1 MSKQRLGHT
10 FVSTGSTT
18 RGARSAAD
26 CIGRVGGLAA
36 ALGVGAMLFVAPWAA
51 AAETEGAS
59 GASESSATS
68 EPDSNKSATTNDPA
82 AEGADADE
90 TPATSDDGSD
100 GDTDTDTEAEE
111 LDAELS
117 EEIAEELEEE
127 LENEDASSSGDDDA
141 IEEQEADEAAEAI
154 VDEAVDEVEDVAVDS
169 GGSRGS
175 VAPDTGAPEV
185 VADDSEPAIE
195 DAPAEPIET
204 TSAPTALTEPAGTEP
219 ASSRS
224 SYTSAS
230 VMSARTS
237 TEEITEAPAKALQAQ
252 PGTFLEVASSMLSAV
267 IAPFVTTPAAPAAPS
282 AQPLM
287 WGVLSWVRRELDDTF
302 ANFSIS
308 IGGRQIVQNGTAYAT
323 SQGFGSF
330 AIAHGENAVAS
341 ASGLF
346 NVAIVR
352 GDDSTAT
359 SEGNFTRV
367 RVRGD
372 DNTAGADG
380 PGSRASIYG
389 DQNTAET
396 TGAYTSIY
404 VRGVGNAVTGTGDGT
419 RATVTGDDNDATVLA
434 TNGSRAQITVRGDEN
449 SATASAEDD
458 STALVRII
466 GDGSTAVADADAD
479 GYAAA
484 RITGDS
490 NVASSDALGETSIAR
505 ITGDDSAAS
514 ANAVE
519 ARAEAITYG
528 DGNAAEANDGK
539 AVISGDS
546 SSATANGPGSLAR
559 VWGDRSTASA
569 LGEQNTA
576 FVWGDDS
583 RAVAG
588 PGIYNNALTFGNNLL
603 ADTGPG
609 DGRTVYGQPFD
620 PENQAPVAG
629 TPGAQTVDPETGA
642 VTGTLGF
649 TDPDGDTLTYTA
661 STPANGSVTL
671 NAAAGTYTYTPATR
685 PDFGDPDGADAFTV
699 TATDPAGLSASTTID
714 VPVTALP
721 EPGNQAPQAGTPGEQ
736 TVDPGTGTVTGALG
750 FTDPD
755 GDPLTYEV
763 TEQPDN
769 GVVTV
774 DNEAGTYTYTP
785 ETRPE
790 PGQPDGEDS
799 FTVVA
804 SDPDG
809 LTATNTIGL
818 PIVALPEPDNQAPV
832 AGTPGEQ
839 TVNPETGSISGSL
852 GFTDPDGD
860 ELTYTATD
868 PTNGSVTIDAQA
880 GTYTYT
886 PATRP
891 EAGEPDG
898 ADAFTV
904 TATDPDGLSAST
916 TIDVPVTAL
925 PDPDNNAPVPG
936 DLGEQTVDPETGA
949 VTATFSFTDPD
960 GDDLTYTVSTPA
972 NGTVTLDAQTG
983 TYTYT
988 PDPEARPAFGQEDGV
1003 DAFTLTASDG
1013 QASST
1018 IGIEVPVTA
1027 LPEPDNQAPVAG
1039 TPGEQTVDPETGS
1052 VTGSLGFTDPDGDDL
1067 TYTVYAEPANG
1078 SVTFDAVNGTYTYTP
1093 ATRPDFGEEDGADV
1107 FTVIATDPGGLS
1119 AMTTINVPVV
1129 ALPEPDNQAPVAG
1142 TPGEQT
1148 VDPETGTVTGTLG
1161 FTDPDDDQLAYTVT
1175 NDPGNGSITINPDG
1189 SFSYTPTSRPAAGEP
1204 DGADAFTVTAT
1215 DPDGLSA
1222 STTINVPV
1230 AAQPESDTTPTL
1242 QGIAELEG
1250 DPHLPPVIGPD
1261 GTAYQ
1266 VVVFGV
1272 GTSNQHTSVYALNPD
1287 GSVPQNP
1294 VVDMAEGGADSTL
1307 KFAPERFAYVT
1318 TFDYDSQEG
1327 NLLVIDL
1334 QNPGTFS
1341 TVLIGNDRIFS
1352 DDLSIS
1358 PDGSAYVLSGGQLV
1372 VVDPENTS
1380 DPAMLALTGIDPDG
1394 PVMFNQSNGTPY
1406 LTNVPTLG
1414 AERVQIVEIDITS
1427 PADPLTVVAESPGQM
1442 PSGGFVSAPDGS
1454 IYLTTWTAD
1463 DDTATTHVVLLDPVT
1478 GSPTQFEIGG
1488 SPFHGV
1494 ALGPDGAAYQTSAE
1508 IFIEGDDFSTLKTI
1522 TDITR
1527 IDPAQA
1533 GDPLVHQIEG
1543 ALTGQVL
1550 VGPTGTIY
1558 AGVTVTDFS
1567 GFPETVTTEQLVVID
1582 PQNPG
1587 ASFAVELE
1595 GRVVTED
1602 IFDRTNIVVGQD
1614 GRAYVVINTETEVNG
1629 EFVYTTSLTVVDP
1642 ENPATTIRVDLETA
1656 GSPPNQGSIVAVDSN
1671 GIVYVT
1677 TETLQPGGF
1686 LTEITVIDPDNPT
1699 DPVLATYQIDG
1710 NAIGGPIID
1719 PGNTAY
1725 QTTVGGGVDDE
1736 LTNAAVIGIGQAQN
1750 M

>member
-1 MSKQRLGHT
+1 MSKQRLGQA
-10 FVSTGSTT
+10 FVSAGSTT
-18 RGARSAAD
+18 RRSSRSAAE
-26 CIGRVGGLAA
+26 CIGRVGALAA
-36 ALGVGAMLFVAPWAA
+36 SLGVGAVLFAAPWTAA
-51 AAETEGAS
+51 ADAEGSSGSGDTSSTSEAGSTESTESSSTAQATDDSTGDSSAGETESDDAEP
-59 GASESSATS
+59 ESS
-68 EPDSNKSATTNDPA
+68 
-82 AEGADADE
+82 
-90 TPATSDDGSD
+90 SDDGD
-100 GDTDTDTEAEE
+100 LEAELTEELGEE
-111 LDAELS
+111 LDDIEDDTDS
-117 EEIAEELEEE
+117 EE
-127 LENEDASSSGDDDA
+127 EDGSSSGDGDAPVDLDDVTA
-141 IEEQEADEAAEAI
+141 ADTVAKVVTVEED
-154 VDEAVDEVEDVAVDS
+154 VDS
-169 GGSRGS
+169 GGGS
-175 VAPDTGAPEV
+175 GPVESESEPVVDVDAAVPAAPEV
-185 VADDSEPAIE
+185 LPE
-195 DAPAEPIET
+195 
-204 TSAPTALTEPAGTEP
+204 SAPVEEMMIEVEETAP
-219 ASSRS
+219 SRS

-237 TEEITEAPAKALQAQ
+237 TEEITEAPAKALQVQ

-404 VRGVGNAVTGTGDGT
+404 VRGVGNAVTGTGDGV
-419 RATVTGDDNDATVLA
+419 RATVTGDENTVVLADEDGSARARVVGDRNTATAASDDGRTRVSVVGNDNDATALA
-434 TNGSRAQITVRGDEN
+434 TDGSRAEITVRGDEN
-449 SATASAEDD
+449 SAAASADED
-458 STALVRII
+458 STARASII
-466 GDGSTAVADADAD
+466 GDTSSAVATANLD

-514 ANAVE
+514 ATAAE
-519 ARAEAITYG
+519 ARAEATTFG
-528 DGNAAEANDGK
+528 DGNAADATDGR
-539 AVISGDS
+539 AVISGDGS
-546 SSATANGPGSLAR
+546 IADADGPGSVAR
-559 VWGDRSTASA
+559 VWGDGSTASA

-576 FVWGDDS
+576 FVWGNES
-583 RAVAG
+583 RAIAG
-588 PGIYNNALTFGNNLL
+588 PGIYNNALVFGNNLL

-629 TPGAQTVDPETGA
+629 APGAQTVDPQTGT
-642 VTGTLGF
+642 VIGTLGF

-661 STPANGSVTL
+661 TDPTNGSVTI
-671 NAAAGTYTYTPATR
+671 NAQAGTYTYTPATR
-685 PDFGDPDGADAFTV
+685 PAFGDPDGADSFTV
-699 TATDPAGLSASTTID
+699 TASDGQASAMTTID

-721 EPGNQAPQAGTPGEQ
+721 EPGNQAPQAGLSGPWQINEE
-736 TVDPGTGTVTGALG
+736 TGVVTATLG

-774 DNEAGTYTYTP
+774 DTEAGTFTYTP
-785 ETRPE
+785 ATRPE

-832 AGTPGEQ
+832 AGAPGEQ
-839 TVNPETGSISGSL
+839 IVDPETGSVTGSL

-868 PTNGSVTIDAQA
+868 PTNGSVTIDAEA
-880 GTYTYT
+880 GTFTYT
-886 PATRP
+886 PANRP

-960 GDDLTYTVSTPA
+960 GDPLTYTATDPA
-972 NGTVTLDAQTG
+972 NGTVTIDTQAG

-988 PDPEARPAFGQEDGV
+988 PDPEARPAFGEEDGV

-1119 AMTTINVPVV
+1119 AMNTINVPVV
-1129 ALPEPDNQAPVAG
+1129 ALPEPDNQAPVATGDAATVIEDSTANVIDVLANDTDADGDSLTVTAVSTPTNG
-1142 TPGEQT
+1142 TAAVSGDGLSVIYTPDAGFNGADTFTYTVTDTAGGSGTATVSVTVTAGATNQPPNAEPTFGAPGEN
-1148 VDPETGTVTGTLG
+1148 GSVTGTLG
-1161 FTDPDDDQLAYTVT
+1161 ASDAEDDDLSYTVVDGVESGT
-1175 NDPGNGSITINPDG
+1175 LTLNADGTFTYSPTLAGRIKAAQSPGEDVDGFTVQISDGVNAAVTVEVDGLPIAPGTLVETAAVLTDGTPIDGVAGIDGATMYVTNGSDSIVGGGKLKVIDTSTNTITATLDIGGTTDGVAISPDG
-1189 SFSYTPTSRPAAGEP
+1189 SVVYVVDADDRTLSLVDTASNTVITTIADLPVNPRKVAVSP
-1204 DGADAFTVTAT
+1204 DGTRLYLVSNNDSQGFTVIDTGDNSVVTTVDLDARDLAVSPDGTRVYLAQDTAVAVVDTAT
-1215 DPDGLSA
+1215 NAIIASIPVG
-1222 STTINVPV
+1222 STTFQGGVAVNSDGSRVYATNQDDDTVSVIDTSTNTVVATVAVGSAPANLAVSPDDSVVYVPNLEAGTVSVIDTASNTVISTVSVGTLGFGVANV
-1230 AAQPESDTTPTL
+1230 AFL
-1242 QGIAELEG
+1242 
-1250 DPHLPPVIGPD
+1250 PD
-1261 GTAYQ
+1261 GTAY
-1266 VVVFGV
+1266 VMNFFESSVF
-1272 GTSNQHTSVYALNPD
+1272 
-1287 GSVPQNP
+1287 
-1294 VVDMAEGGADSTL
+1294 
-1307 KFAPERFAYVT
+1307 
-1318 TFDYDSQEG
+1318 
-1327 NLLVIDL
+1327 VI
-1334 QNPGTFS
+1334 
-1341 TVLIGNDRIFS
+1341 
-1352 DDLSIS
+1352 
-1358 PDGSAYVLSGGQLV
+1358 
-1372 VVDPENTS
+1372 
-1380 DPAMLALTGIDPDG
+1380 
-1394 PVMFNQSNGTPY
+1394 
-1406 LTNVPTLG
+1406 
-1414 AERVQIVEIDITS
+1414 
-1427 PADPLTVVAESPGQM
+1427 
-1442 PSGGFVSAPDGS
+1442 
-1454 IYLTTWTAD
+1454 
-1463 DDTATTHVVLLDPVT
+1463 
-1478 GSPTQFEIGG
+1478 
-1488 SPFHGV
+1488 
-1494 ALGPDGAAYQTSAE
+1494 
-1508 IFIEGDDFSTLKTI
+1508 
-1522 TDITR
+1522 
-1527 IDPAQA
+1527 
-1533 GDPLVHQIEG
+1533 
-1543 ALTGQVL
+1543 
-1550 VGPTGTIY
+1550 
-1558 AGVTVTDFS
+1558 GVTDSV
-1567 GFPETVTTEQLVVID
+1567 
-1582 PQNPG
+1582 
-1587 ASFAVELE
+1587 
-1595 GRVVTED
+1595 
-1602 IFDRTNIVVGQD
+1602 
-1614 GRAYVVINTETEVNG
+1614 
-1629 EFVYTTSLTVVDP
+1629 
-1642 ENPATTIRVDLETA
+1642 AT
-1656 GSPPNQGSIVAVDSN
+1656 
-1671 GIVYVT
+1671 
-1677 TETLQPGGF
+1677 
-1686 LTEITVIDPDNPT
+1686 
-1699 DPVLATYQIDG
+1699 LA
-1710 NAIGGPIID
+1710 
-1719 PGNTAY
+1719 
-1725 QTTVGGGVDDE
+1725 
-1736 LTNAAVIGIGQAQN
+1736 
-1750 M
+1750 